1 VTAVADQLGGWRRRE
16 FRRLLVVSVALHI
29 GGILLLGYTPTTSW
43 HPAPGEVIA
52 VEVVTAAPRAA
63 APPRPAPA
71 PKPKPAPA
79 AAPEPVPAA
88 PPAPPPPPVK
98 KQVVLPKQPEVP
110 KPKVEPRPEPK
121 PQPQRRELD
130 PSEVQQRPAP
140 TEDYEDVMA
149 KLRAEAGEPSEAP
162 APTPSPAPE
171 QVATAASPAA
181 GVGRP
186 VDPEVAAW
194 MRRVKIHVR
203 RSWVVPPGFRMQPL
217 ETRVQVRL
225 DASGA
230 VLGEPEILRRSGNP
244 WYDEGV
250 VRGIQKASPLPPPPE
265 AGEWEFIFRP
275 EDSY

>member
-29 GGILLLGYTPTTSW
+29 GGILLLGFTPTTSW
-43 HPAPGEVIA
+43 RPAPGEVIA
-52 VEVVTAAPRAA
+52 VELVTAATHPA
-63 APPRPAPA
+63 APTRPAPA
-71 PKPKPAPA
+71 PKPALA
-79 AAPEPVPAA
+79 AAPKPLPAA

-98 KQVVLPKQPEVP
+98 KQVVLPKQPSVP
-110 KPKVEPRPEPK
+110 EKRPEPK
-121 PQPQRRELD
+121 PRPEPRPQRRELD
-130 PSEVQQRPAP
+130 PSELPQKPPPAQ
-140 TEDYEDVMA
+140 DYDDVLA
-149 KLRAEAGEPSEAP
+149 QLRTEAGEPAEAPPPAP
-162 APTPSPAPE
+162 APEPVHVASAAAPS
-171 QVATAASPAA
+171 A
-181 GVGRP
+181 GPGRP

-194 MRRVKIHVR
+194 MRRAKIHVR

-225 DASGA
+225 DASGK